1 MKGPTLTS
9 KTKQKKRQPKEG
21 GRKRMGPVECSERF
35 LGVYKIMNCGSYYKP
50 LAMVFVLRVTSLQ
63 VMV

>member
-1 MKGPTLTS
+1 
-9 KTKQKKRQPKEG
+9 
-21 GRKRMGPVECSERF
+21 MGPVECSERF